1 MTYRQLYACAAVL
14 MLSIVASFGLMAYVL
29 DIVSLPSPASVAVE
43 YTRPHHIHA
52 HFADAD

>member
-1 MTYRQLYACAAVL
+1 MSYRQLYACAAVL

-43 YTRPHHIHA
+43 YNRPHHIHA